1 LSTIENKPTKT
12 RSDLLQRSITAFLF
26 VAVMLLGV
34 LGGAI
39 PFVVIFGIAAALS
52 LWEFASIIFIKGDL
66 RHKLATLFVGLIS
79 YIFLAVYH
87 LSNIETSITAILFS
101 ILLTVFSLFI
111 SELYA
116 RSELPFQNVGIIL
129 LGGAYIGV
137 PFLVLNLIAFESGS
151 YECRT
156 VLALMFF
163 TWANDTGA
171 FLLGRKIGKTPL
183 MPNISPKKT
192 WEGIL
197 GGLIFTLIIAVIVSR
212 IFDNLILIDWL
223 ILGLIVVVFG
233 SYGDLIESMLKRS
246 YQMKDSSNFLPGHGG
261 ILDRFDSFMYMLPF
275 AATYLIWIK

>member
-1 LSTIENKPTKT
+1 
-12 RSDLLQRSITAFLF
+12 
-26 VAVMLLGV
+26 MLAGV
-34 LGGAI
+34 LGGSI
-39 PFVVIFGIAAALS
+39 PFVIVFGIAAALS
-52 LWEFASIIFIKGDL
+52 LWEFASIIFIKGDS
-66 RHKLATLFVGLIS
+66 RHKLATLFVGLMP
-79 YIFLAVYH
+79 YLFLAFYN
-87 LSNIETSITAILFS
+87 LNNIKTSITAILFS

-137 PFLVLNLIAFESGS
+137 PFLVLNLIAFESGT
-151 YECRT
+151 YEYRT

-163 TWANDTGA
+163 TWSNDTGA

-197 GGLIFTLIIAVIVSR
+197 GGLVFTLFIAFLVSR
-212 IFDNLILIDWL
+212 LFDNLILIDWL

-261 ILDRFDSFMYMLPF
+261 ILDRFDSFMYMIPF
-275 AATYLIWIK
+275 AATYLMWIK